1 MMRTEYQSTIVLM
14 VRAINAAKEPVCDY
28 IKVSDTILLKGGLY
42 ERFVESYM
50 DTYGNES
57 KNAYVSGLDI
67 VLTGFGIFMCLYAIV
82 VYIVERRSH
91 LPFWYGR
98 CQSAG
103 SNANA
108 VFEAAIGTSL
118 LRLSPA
124 VTAAIAMIFIIIFTI
139 VSNITTKHRE
149 EIKQRYV
156 GHIGR
161 TVDDLKLKGKVDFG
175 GEVLHALGREVIPK
189 DTEVKAVDIDGY
201 NIVVERLIKE

>member
-1 MMRTEYQSTIVLM
+1 MKKVTT
-14 VRAINAAKEPVCDY
+14 Y
-28 IKVSDTILLKGGLY
+28 IKNHIPLRQVIPLILLTIMFRLAIGGLY
-42 ERFVESYM
+42 ELSVEYYM

-57 KNAYVSGLDI
+57 QNSYVSGLDI

-124 VTAAIAMIFIIIFTI
+124 VTAVIAMIFIIIFTI

>member
-1 MMRTEYQSTIVLM
+1 MKKVIT
-14 VRAINAAKEPVCDY
+14 Y
-28 IKVSDTILLKGGLY
+28 IKNHIPLRQVIPLILLTIMFRLAIGGLY
-42 ERFVESYM
+42 ELFVESYM

-67 VLTGFGIFMCLYAIV
+67 VLTGFGIFICLYAIV

-124 VTAAIAMIFIIIFTI
+124 VTAVIAMIFIILFTI
-139 VSNITTKHRE
+139 VSNITAKHRE

-201 NIVVERLIKE
+201 NIIVERLIKE

>member
-1 MMRTEYQSTIVLM
+1 M
-14 VRAINAAKEPVCDY
+14 K
-28 IKVSDTILLKGGLY
+28 KVTTYMKNHIPLRQVIPLILLTIIFRLAIGGLY
-42 ERFVESYM
+42 ELSIEFYISA
-50 DTYGNES
+50 YGNERL
-57 KNAYVSGLDI
+57 NAYVSGLHI
-67 VLTGFGIFMCLYAIV
+67 VLMGFGIFMCLYAIV
-82 VYIVERRSH
+82 VYIIERRSH

-108 VFEAAIGTSL
+108 VFEAAIGTSI

-124 VTAAIAMIFIIIFTI
+124 ATAVIMMIFIIVFTI

-149 EIKQRYV
+149 KLRKRYL
-156 GHIGR
+156 GH
-161 TVDDLKLKGKVDFG
+161 T
-175 GEVLHALGREVIPK
+175 GEVLHALGRGVIPK

>member
-1 MMRTEYQSTIVLM
+1 MKKVIT
-14 VRAINAAKEPVCDY
+14 Y
-28 IKVSDTILLKGGLY
+28 IKNHIPLRQVIPLILLTIMFRLAIGGLY
-42 ERFVESYM
+42 ELFVESYM

-124 VTAAIAMIFIIIFTI
+124 VTTVIAMLFSIIFTI
-139 VSNITTKHRE
+139 VSNITARHRE
-149 EIKQRYV
+149 ELSQRYV
-156 GHIGR
+156 GHVGR
-161 TVDDLKLKGKVDFG
+161 TLDDLKLKGKVDLG
-175 GEVLHALGREVIPK
+175 GEVLHALGRGVIPK
-189 DTEVKAVDIDGY
+189 DTEVKVVDVDGY

>member
-1 MMRTEYQSTIVLM
+1 MKKVIT
-14 VRAINAAKEPVCDY
+14 Y
-28 IKVSDTILLKGGLY
+28 IKNHIPLRQIIPLILLTIMFRLAIGGLY
-42 ERFVESYM
+42 ELFVESYM

-124 VTAAIAMIFIIIFTI
+124 VTAVIAMIFIILFTI
-139 VSNITTKHRE
+139 VSNITAKHRE

>member
-1 MMRTEYQSTIVLM
+1 MKKVTT
-14 VRAINAAKEPVCDY
+14 Y
-28 IKVSDTILLKGGLY
+28 IKNHIPLRQVIPLILLTIMFRLAIGGLY
-42 ERFVESYM
+42 ELSVEYYM

-57 KNAYVSGLDI
+57 QNAYVSGLDI
-67 VLTGFGIFMCLYAIV
+67 VLMGFGVFMCLYAIV

-124 VTAAIAMIFIIIFTI
+124 VTAVIAMIFIIIFTI

-201 NIVVERLIKE
+201 NIVVERLIKEQK

>member
-1 MMRTEYQSTIVLM
+1 MKKVIT
-14 VRAINAAKEPVCDY
+14 Y
-28 IKVSDTILLKGGLY
+28 IKNHIPLRQVIPLIFLTIMFRLAIGGLY
-42 ERFVESYM
+42 ELFVESYM

-67 VLTGFGIFMCLYAIV
+67 VLAGFGIFMCLYAIV

-124 VTAAIAMIFIIIFTI
+124 VTAVIAMIFIIIFTI

-175 GEVLHALGREVIPK
+175 GDVLHALGREVIPK

>member
-1 MMRTEYQSTIVLM
+1 MKKVIT
-14 VRAINAAKEPVCDY
+14 Y
-28 IKVSDTILLKGGLY
+28 IKNHIPLRQVIPLILLTIMFRLAIVRLY
-42 ERFVESYM
+42 EFSIEFYIGA
-50 DTYGNES
+50 YGNES
-57 KNAYVSGLDI
+57 LNAYVSGLHI
-67 VLTGFGIFMCLYAIV
+67 VFTGFGIFMCLYAIV

-124 VTAAIAMIFIIIFTI
+124 VTAVIAMIFIILFTI
-139 VSNITTKHRE
+139 VSNITAKHRE

-201 NIVVERLIKE
+201 NIIVERLIKE

>member
-1 MMRTEYQSTIVLM
+1 MKKVIT
-14 VRAINAAKEPVCDY
+14 Y
-28 IKVSDTILLKGGLY
+28 IKNHIPLRQIIPLILLTIMFRLAIGGLY
-42 ERFVESYM
+42 ELFVESYM

-124 VTAAIAMIFIIIFTI
+124 VTAVIAMIFIIIFTI

-161 TVDDLKLKGKVDFG
+161 TVDDLKLKGKVNFG

>member
-1 MMRTEYQSTIVLM
+1 MKKVTT
-14 VRAINAAKEPVCDY
+14 Y
-28 IKVSDTILLKGGLY
+28 IKNHIPLRQVIPLILLTIMFRLAIGGLY
-42 ERFVESYM
+42 ELFVESYM

-67 VLTGFGIFMCLYAIV
+67 VLTGCGIFMCLYAIV

-91 LPFWYGR
+91 LPFWQGR

-108 VFEAAIGTSL
+108 VF
-118 LRLSPA
+118 
-124 VTAAIAMIFIIIFTI
+124 
-139 VSNITTKHRE
+139 KHRE

>member
-1 MMRTEYQSTIVLM
+1 MKKVIT
-14 VRAINAAKEPVCDY
+14 Y
-28 IKVSDTILLKGGLY
+28 IKNHIPLRQVIPLILLTIMFRLAIGGLY
-42 ERFVESYM
+42 DLFVESYM

-67 VLTGFGIFMCLYAIV
+67 VLAGFGIFMCLYAIV

-124 VTAAIAMIFIIIFTI
+124 VTAVIAMIFIIIFTI

>member
-1 MMRTEYQSTIVLM
+1 MKKVTT
-14 VRAINAAKEPVCDY
+14 Y
-28 IKVSDTILLKGGLY
+28 IKNHIPLRQVIPLILLTIMFRLAIGGLY
-42 ERFVESYM
+42 ELSVEYYI

-57 KNAYVSGLDI
+57 QNAYVSGLDI
-67 VLTGFGIFMCLYAIV
+67 VLMGFGIFMCLYAIV

-124 VTAAIAMIFIIIFTI
+124 VTAVIAMIFIIIFTI

-161 TVDDLKLKGKVDFG
+161 TADDLKLKGKVDFG

>member
-1 MMRTEYQSTIVLM
+1 MKKIAT
-14 VRAINAAKEPVCDY
+14 Y
-28 IKVSDTILLKGGLY
+28 IKNHIPLRQVIPLILLTIMFRLAIVRLY
-42 ERFVESYM
+42 EFSIEFYIGA
-50 DTYGNES
+50 YGNES
-57 KNAYVSGLDI
+57 LNAYVSGLDI

-91 LPFWYGR
+91 LPLWYGR

-124 VTAAIAMIFIIIFTI
+124 VTAVIAMIFIIIFTI
-139 VSNITTKHRE
+139 VSNITARHRE
-149 EIKQRYV
+149 ELSQRYV
-156 GHIGR
+156 GHVGR
-161 TVDDLKLKGKVDFG
+161 TLDDLKLKGKVDFG
-175 GEVLHALGREVIPK
+175 VEVLHALGREVIPK
-189 DTEVKAVDIDGY
+189 DTEVKVVDVDGY

>member
-1 MMRTEYQSTIVLM
+1 MKKVIT
-14 VRAINAAKEPVCDY
+14 Y
-28 IKVSDTILLKGGLY
+28 IKNHIPLRQVIPLILLTIMFRLAIGGLY
-42 ERFVESYM
+42 ELSVEYYM

-57 KNAYVSGLDI
+57 QNAYVSGLDI

-124 VTAAIAMIFIIIFTI
+124 VTAVIAMIFIIIFTI

>member
-1 MMRTEYQSTIVLM
+1 M
-14 VRAINAAKEPVCDY
+14 KEVTTY
-28 IKVSDTILLKGGLY
+28 IKNHIPLRQVIPLILLTIMFRLAIGGLY
-42 ERFVESYM
+42 ELFVESYM

-124 VTAAIAMIFIIIFTI
+124 ATAVIAMLFIIIFTI
-139 VSNITTKHRE
+139 VSNITAKYRE
-149 EIKQRYV
+149 KLRQKYV

>member
-1 MMRTEYQSTIVLM
+1 MKKIAT
-14 VRAINAAKEPVCDY
+14 Y
-28 IKVSDTILLKGGLY
+28 IKNHIPLRQVIPLILLTIMFRLAIVRLY
-42 ERFVESYM
+42 EFSIEFYIGA
-50 DTYGNES
+50 YGNES
-57 KNAYVSGLDI
+57 LNAYVSGLHI

-82 VYIVERRSH
+82 VYIVERRNN

-98 CQSAG
+98 CQSAE

-124 VTAAIAMIFIIIFTI
+124 VTVVIAMLFSIIFTI
-139 VSNITTKHRE
+139 VSNITARHRE
-149 EIKQRYV
+149 ELSQRYV
-156 GHIGR
+156 GHVGR
-161 TVDDLKLKGKVDFG
+161 TLDDLKLKGKVDFG

-189 DTEVKAVDIDGY
+189 DTEVKVVDVDGY

>member
-1 MMRTEYQSTIVLM
+1 MKKIVT
-14 VRAINAAKEPVCDY
+14 Y
-28 IKVSDTILLKGGLY
+28 IKNHIPLRQVIPLILLTIMFRLTIGGLY
-42 ERFVESYM
+42 ELSVEYYM

-57 KNAYVSGLDI
+57 QNAYVSGLDI
-67 VLTGFGIFMCLYAIV
+67 VLMGFGIFMCLYAIV

-124 VTAAIAMIFIIIFTI
+124 VTAVIAMIFIIIFTI

-156 GHIGR
+156 GNIGR

>member
-1 MMRTEYQSTIVLM
+1 MKKIAT
-14 VRAINAAKEPVCDY
+14 Y
-28 IKVSDTILLKGGLY
+28 IKNHIPLRQVIPLILLTIMFRLAIGGLY
-42 ERFVESYM
+42 ELSVEYYM

-57 KNAYVSGLDI
+57 QNAYVSGLDI

-124 VTAAIAMIFIIIFTI
+124 VTAVIAMIFIILFTI
-139 VSNITTKHRE
+139 ISNITAKHRE

>member
-1 MMRTEYQSTIVLM
+1 MKKVI
-14 VRAINAAKEPVCDY
+14 AY
-28 IKVSDTILLKGGLY
+28 IKNHIPLRQVIPLILLTIMFRLAIGGLY
-42 ERFVESYM
+42 ELFVESYM

-124 VTAAIAMIFIIIFTI
+124 VTAVIAMIFIIIFTI

>member
-1 MMRTEYQSTIVLM
+1 MKKVIT
-14 VRAINAAKEPVCDY
+14 Y
-28 IKVSDTILLKGGLY
+28 IKNHIPLRQVIPLILLTIMFRLAIGGLY
-42 ERFVESYM
+42 ELFVESYM

-67 VLTGFGIFMCLYAIV
+67 VLTGFGIFICLYAIV

-124 VTAAIAMIFIIIFTI
+124 VTAVIAMIFIILFTI
-139 VSNITTKHRE
+139 VSNITAKHRE

-175 GEVLHALGREVIPK
+175 GDVLHALGREVIPK

>member
-1 MMRTEYQSTIVLM
+1 MKKVTT
-14 VRAINAAKEPVCDY
+14 Y
-28 IKVSDTILLKGGLY
+28 IKNHIPLRQVIPLILLTIMFRLAIGGLY
-42 ERFVESYM
+42 ELSVEYYM

-57 KNAYVSGLDI
+57 QNAYVSGLDI
-67 VLTGFGIFMCLYAIV
+67 VLKGFGVFMCLYAIV

-124 VTAAIAMIFIIIFTI
+124 VTAVIAMIFIIIFTI

-201 NIVVERLIKE
+201 NIVVERLIKEQK

>member
-1 MMRTEYQSTIVLM
+1 MKKVIT
-14 VRAINAAKEPVCDY
+14 Y
-28 IKVSDTILLKGGLY
+28 IKNHIPLRQVIPLILLTIMFRLAIGGLY
-42 ERFVESYM
+42 ELFVESYM

-124 VTAAIAMIFIIIFTI
+124 VTAVIAMIFIILFTI
-139 VSNITTKHRE
+139 VSNITAKYRE

>member
-1 MMRTEYQSTIVLM
+1 MKKIAT
-14 VRAINAAKEPVCDY
+14 Y
-28 IKVSDTILLKGGLY
+28 IKNHIPLRQVIPLILLTIMFRLAIGGLY
-42 ERFVESYM
+42 ELFVESYM

-82 VYIVERRSH
+82 VYIVERRNN

-124 VTAAIAMIFIIIFTI
+124 VTVVIAMLFSIIFTI
-139 VSNITTKHRE
+139 VSNITARHRE
-149 EIKQRYV
+149 ELSQRYV
-156 GHIGR
+156 GHVGR
-161 TVDDLKLKGKVDFG
+161 TLDDLKLKGKVDFG
-175 GEVLHALGREVIPK
+175 VEVLHALGREVIPK
-189 DTEVKAVDIDGY
+189 DTEVKVVDVDGY

>member
-1 MMRTEYQSTIVLM
+1 MKKIVT
-14 VRAINAAKEPVCDY
+14 Y
-28 IKVSDTILLKGGLY
+28 IKNHIPLRQVIPLILLTIMFRLAIGGLY
-42 ERFVESYM
+42 ELSVEYYM

-57 KNAYVSGLDI
+57 QNAYVSGLDI

-124 VTAAIAMIFIIIFTI
+124 VTAVIAMIFIILFTI
-139 VSNITTKHRE
+139 ISNITAKHRE

>member
-1 MMRTEYQSTIVLM
+1 MKKVTT
-14 VRAINAAKEPVCDY
+14 Y
-28 IKVSDTILLKGGLY
+28 IKNHIPLRQVIPLILLTIMFRLAIGGLY
-42 ERFVESYM
+42 ELSVEYYM

-57 KNAYVSGLDI
+57 QNAYVSGLDI
-67 VLTGFGIFMCLYAIV
+67 VLMGFGVFMCLYAIV
-82 VYIVERRSH
+82 VYIVERRNN

-124 VTAAIAMIFIIIFTI
+124 VTVVIAMLFSIIFTI
-139 VSNITTKHRE
+139 VSNITARHRE
-149 EIKQRYV
+149 ELSQRYV
-156 GHIGR
+156 GHVGR
-161 TVDDLKLKGKVDFG
+161 TLDDLKLKGKVDFG

-189 DTEVKAVDIDGY
+189 DTEVKVVDVDGY

>member
-1 MMRTEYQSTIVLM
+1 MKKVIT
-14 VRAINAAKEPVCDY
+14 Y
-28 IKVSDTILLKGGLY
+28 IKNHIPLRQVIPLILLTIMFRLAIGGLY
-42 ERFVESYM
+42 ELFVESYM

-124 VTAAIAMIFIIIFTI
+124 VTAVIAMIFIILFTI

-175 GEVLHALGREVIPK
+175 GEVLHALSREVIPK

-201 NIVVERLIKE
+201 NIIVERLIKE

>member
-1 MMRTEYQSTIVLM
+1 MKKVIT
-14 VRAINAAKEPVCDY
+14 Y
-28 IKVSDTILLKGGLY
+28 IKNHIPLRQVIPLILLTIMFRLAIGGLY
-42 ERFVESYM
+42 ELFVESYM

-124 VTAAIAMIFIIIFTI
+124 VTAVIAMIFIILFTI
-139 VSNITTKHRE
+139 VSNITAKHRE

-201 NIVVERLIKE
+201 NIVVEKLIKE

>member
-1 MMRTEYQSTIVLM
+1 MKKVIT
-14 VRAINAAKEPVCDY
+14 Y
-28 IKVSDTILLKGGLY
+28 IKNHIPLRQVIPLILLTIMFRLAIGGLY
-42 ERFVESYM
+42 ELFVESYM

-124 VTAAIAMIFIIIFTI
+124 VTAVIAMIFIIIFTI

-201 NIVVERLIKE
+201 NIIVERLIKE

>member
-1 MMRTEYQSTIVLM
+1 MKKVIT
-14 VRAINAAKEPVCDY
+14 Y
-28 IKVSDTILLKGGLY
+28 IKNHIPLRQVIPLILLTIMFRLAIGGLY
-42 ERFVESYM
+42 ELFVESYM

-124 VTAAIAMIFIIIFTI
+124 ATAVIAMIFIILFTI
-139 VSNITTKHRE
+139 VSNITAKHRE

-201 NIVVERLIKE
+201 NIVVEKLIKE

>member
-1 MMRTEYQSTIVLM
+1 MKKVTT
-14 VRAINAAKEPVCDY
+14 Y
-28 IKVSDTILLKGGLY
+28 IKNHIPLRQVIPLILLTIMFRLAIGGLY
-42 ERFVESYM
+42 ELFVESYM

-124 VTAAIAMIFIIIFTI
+124 VTAVIAMIFIIIFTI

-161 TVDDLKLKGKVDFG
+161 TVDDLKLKGKVNFG

>member
-1 MMRTEYQSTIVLM
+1 M
-14 VRAINAAKEPVCDY
+14 K
-28 IKVSDTILLKGGLY
+28 KVTTYMKNHIPLRQVIPLILLTIIFRLAIGGLY
-42 ERFVESYM
+42 ELSIEFYISA
-50 DTYGNES
+50 YGNES
-57 KNAYVSGLDI
+57 LNAYVSGLHI
-67 VLTGFGIFMCLYAIV
+67 VLMGFGIFMCLYAIV
-82 VYIVERRSH
+82 VYIIERRSH

-108 VFEAAIGTSL
+108 VFEAAIGTSI

-124 VTAAIAMIFIIIFTI
+124 ATAVIMMIFIIVFTI
-139 VSNITTKHRE
+139 VSNITAKNRE
-149 EIKQRYV
+149 KLRQRYL
-156 GHIGR
+156 GHTGR
-161 TVDDLKLKGKVDFG
+161 AVDDLKLKGKVDFD

>member
-1 MMRTEYQSTIVLM
+1 MKKVIT
-14 VRAINAAKEPVCDY
+14 Y
-28 IKVSDTILLKGGLY
+28 IKNHIPLRQVIPLILLTIMFRLAIGGLY
-42 ERFVESYM
+42 ELFVESYM

-124 VTAAIAMIFIIIFTI
+124 VTAVIAMIFIIIFTI
-139 VSNITTKHRE
+139 VSNITAKHRE

>member
-1 MMRTEYQSTIVLM
+1 MKKVTT
-14 VRAINAAKEPVCDY
+14 Y
-28 IKVSDTILLKGGLY
+28 IKNHIPLRQVIPLILLTIMFRLAIGGLY
-42 ERFVESYM
+42 ELFVESYM

-124 VTAAIAMIFIIIFTI
+124 VTAVIAMIFIIIFTI

>member
-1 MMRTEYQSTIVLM
+1 MKKVTT
-14 VRAINAAKEPVCDY
+14 Y
-28 IKVSDTILLKGGLY
+28 IKNHIPLRQVIPLILLTIMFRLAIGGLY
-42 ERFVESYM
+42 ELSVEYYM
-50 DTYGNES
+50 DAYGNES
-57 KNAYVSGLDI
+57 QNAYVSGLDI

-124 VTAAIAMIFIIIFTI
+124 VTAVIAMIFIIIFTI

>member
-1 MMRTEYQSTIVLM
+1 MKKVI
-14 VRAINAAKEPVCDY
+14 AY
-28 IKVSDTILLKGGLY
+28 IKKHIPLRQVIPLILLTIMFRLAIGGLY
-42 ERFVESYM
+42 ELFVESYM

-124 VTAAIAMIFIIIFTI
+124 VTAVIAMIFIIIFTI

>member
-1 MMRTEYQSTIVLM
+1 MKKVIT
-14 VRAINAAKEPVCDY
+14 Y
-28 IKVSDTILLKGGLY
+28 IKNHIPLRQIIPLILLTIMFRLAIGGLY
-42 ERFVESYM
+42 ELFVESYM

>member
-1 MMRTEYQSTIVLM
+1 MKKIAT
-14 VRAINAAKEPVCDY
+14 Y
-28 IKVSDTILLKGGLY
+28 IKNHIPLRQVIPLILLTIMFRLAIGGLY
-42 ERFVESYM
+42 ELSVEYYM

-57 KNAYVSGLDI
+57 QNAYVSGLDI
-67 VLTGFGIFMCLYAIV
+67 VLMGFGVFMCLYAIV

-124 VTAAIAMIFIIIFTI
+124 VTAVIAMIFIIIFTI

-201 NIVVERLIKE
+201 NIVVERLIKEQK

>member
-1 MMRTEYQSTIVLM
+1 MKKVIT
-14 VRAINAAKEPVCDY
+14 Y
-28 IKVSDTILLKGGLY
+28 IKNHIPLRQVIPLILLTIMFRLAIGGLY
-42 ERFVESYM
+42 ELFVESYM

-124 VTAAIAMIFIIIFTI
+124 VTAVIAMIFIIIFTI

-175 GEVLHALGREVIPK
+175 GEVLHALSREVIPK

-201 NIVVERLIKE
+201 NIIVERLIKE

>member
-1 MMRTEYQSTIVLM
+1 MKKVIT
-14 VRAINAAKEPVCDY
+14 Y
-28 IKVSDTILLKGGLY
+28 IKNHIPLRQVIPLILLTIMFRLAIGRLY
-42 ERFVESYM
+42 ELFVESYM

-67 VLTGFGIFMCLYAIV
+67 VLTGFGIFICLYAIV

-124 VTAAIAMIFIIIFTI
+124 VTAVIAMIFIILFTI
-139 VSNITTKHRE
+139 VSNITAKHRE

-201 NIVVERLIKE
+201 NIIVERLIKE